1 VTPADRKLALE
12 MFNSATSDY
21 LSCAGWTPS
30 ATPKDP
36 RYPCWWRKPAVNGN
50 QARMEY
56 RGVDAIAIQ
65 ISKDVAVIYG
75 DEK

>member
-1 VTPADRKLALE
+1 MTPADRKLALE
-12 MFNSATSDY
+12 TFNAQTADY
-21 LSCAGWTPS
+21 LSMAGWTPS
-30 ATPKDP
+30 TTNKDP
-36 RYPCWWRKPAVNGN
+36 RYPCWWRKPAEAGK

-75 DEK
+75 GDK

>member
-1 VTPADRKLALE
+1 VTPELRRIALD
-12 MFNSATSDY
+12 MFNIATANY
-21 LSCAGWTPS
+21 LVTAGWTPS
-30 ATPKDP
+30 ATKKDP
-36 RYPCWWRKPAVNGN
+36 RYPCWWRKPAVNGK

-65 ISKDVAVIYG
+65 ISKDVVAIYG